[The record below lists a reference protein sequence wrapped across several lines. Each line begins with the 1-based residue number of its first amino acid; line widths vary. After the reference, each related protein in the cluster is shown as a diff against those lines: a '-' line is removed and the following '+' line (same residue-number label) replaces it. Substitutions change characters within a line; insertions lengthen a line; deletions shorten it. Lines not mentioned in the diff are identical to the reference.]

1 MPDVRMIQ
9 QAVRY
14 LANRC
19 DGAISEDGHGFNK
32 MDASFGKSLAERERW
47 TKRQA
52 QVALEMLKKY
62 EGQLQAGGFDV
73 EKLFDGSEIT
83 YPHLQQEKTKQMN
96 VVKKVDDKTM
106 EIRFKFDQ
114 ELLQLIKSLPGRRFH
129 PDKKYWTATIT
140 TDSINKLKDA
150 GFVIDAELEKLLHQ
164 AEEQAEEMKK
174 GIEVPELKKQLFPFQ
189 KQGVAFIEKRDGRAL
204 IADEMGLGK
213 TIQATAWL
221 QLHPEKRPAII
232 LCPASLKLNW
242 AKELKNTLSTNDK
255 VEILSGVL
263 PYSVTGD
270 IVIINY
276 DILNSWVETL
286 QAINPKVIIMDE
298 CFPAGTKIMTP
309 KGEKNI
315 EDLKPGDEVYNAIGI
330 GRIKRVGKRI
340 SKTVILH
347 LSNGKRIEVT
357 PNHPFF
363 TDIGWVQA
371 KDLTGR
377 ILFTS
382 SQIYNIIRSDN
393 ISKNMK
399 EEEVNEKNQEELR
412 MVRKDIYPQVIIQ
425 AKILRDILL
434 SEVENE
440 FTRNQNEVE
449 EPGKEQKNLSKSE
462 RGSFEE
468 SGMGKNN
475 FFTDERKQSYEEP
488 RNDRENEE
496 NIKGNGILS
505 ESVNRREREAITD
518 SSTYSMG
525 CTGSRMEN
533 RISDK
538 NQNAQRF
545 WIPDVLQSRYSPS
558 ERENMDRS
566 GRMESRTAGCENARQ
581 KEGGIFENIRVERV
595 EIQKRGSGKQ
605 PSGSVV
611 YNLEVSG
618 HPSYYAEGFLVH
630 NCHYIK
636 NSSAIRTKSAKKLAK
651 GIPHVIAL
659 TGTPIVNRPVEGFNI
674 FQILD
679 KNLFPNFWTYVH
691 RYCGARHNGFGW
703 DFSGATNKEEL
714 NQILTSTIMIR
725 RRKADVL
732 KDLPEKLYSFVP
744 MELDNKKEYS
754 TAELEFI
761 EYLQQI
767 KGKEAAEKAKKAE
780 HLVKIEAMKQLA
792 VKGKLKQAINWIKD
806 FIEDGSKLV
815 VFAVHKEVIDQL
827 MKEFKEIAVKIDGS
841 TPIPER
847 HKAVEAFQSDP
858 NIKLFIGNIQA
869 AGVGLT
875 LTAASAVAFLELPWT
890 PGELQQ
896 AEDRCHRI
904 GQKNAVNIYYLL
916 AENSV
921 EYKLAKLLDKKK
933 EVLSAVIDG
942 NVVDEKSL
950 ITELIESYLEGKEAA
965 EKNDG

>member
-1 MPDVRMIQ
+1 MPDVQLIQ
-9 QAVRY
+9 QAVRF
-14 LANRC
+14 LAGRC
-19 DGAISEDGHGFNK
+19 DYARNLDGMGFNAA
-32 MDASFGKSLAERERW
+32 DTYFGHSLAEKEYW
-47 TKRQA
+47 TEKQA
-52 QVALEMLKKY
+52 DAALRMLRKY
-62 EGQLQAGGFDV
+62 EKQLEAAGFDV
-73 EKLFDGSEIT
+73 KVLFADGGKIYASDQALLKSKKATANTNTVKLIEGGRI
-83 YPHLQQEKTKQMN
+83 
-96 VVKKVDDKTM
+96 
-106 EIRFKFDQ
+106 EIRYAFSY
-114 ELLQLIKSLPGRRFH
+114 ELLNLIKTLPGRRFENNNSG
-129 PDKKYWTATIT
+129 KYWTAKLIPE
-140 TDSINKLKDA
+140 SVQKLKNA
-150 GFVIDAELEKLLHQ
+150 GFEIDPAIEDMLSRDQEGRDQ
-164 AEEQAEEMKK
+164 E
-174 GIEVPELKKQLFPFQ
+174 GIEVPGLKRKLFPFQ
-189 KQGVAFIEKRDGRAL
+189 KKGVAFIEQNKGRAL
-204 IADEMGLGK
+204 IGDEMGLGK
-213 TIQATAWL
+213 TIQALAWL
-221 QLHPEKRPAII
+221 QLHPEKRPVII
-232 LCPASLKLNW
+232 LCPAHLKLNW
-242 AKELKNTLSTNDK
+242 AKEAKMTLSGGVDVQVLHGTK
-255 VEILSGVL
+255 PYPISGN
-263 PYSVTGD
+263 

-276 DILNSWVETL
+276 DILHHWLDVL
-286 QAINPKVIIMDE
+286 KAINPQVLIMDE

-399 EEEVNEKNQEELR
+399 EEEVNEKNQEEVR
-412 MVRKDIYPQVIIQ
+412 MVRKDIYPQVIH

-449 EPGKEQKNLSKSE
+449 EPGKEQKNLSKIE

-488 RNDRENEE
+488 RIGRESEE
-496 NIKGNGILS
+496 NIRGNGILS
-505 ESVNRREREAITD
+505 ESVNRREREAITE

-525 CTGSRMEN
+525 CAGSRMEN

-538 NQNAQRF
+538 NQNTQRF
-545 WIPDVLQSRYSPS
+545 WIPDVLQSGYSPS

-566 GRMESRTAGCENARQ
+566 GRMESRTAGYENARQ

-636 NSSAIRTKSAKKLAK
+636 NSSAIRTKATKKLAK

-679 KNLFPNFWTYVH
+679 KSIFPNFWEYVH
-691 RYCGARHNGFGW
+691 KYCAARHNGFGW
-703 DFSGATNKEEL
+703 DFTGASNKEEL
-714 NQILTSTIMIR
+714 HRILTSTIMIR
-725 RRKADVL
+725 RKKADVL
-732 KDLPEKLYSFVP
+732 KDLPNKLFSFVP
-744 MELDNKKEYS
+744 V
-754 TAELEFI
+754 ELENRE
-761 EYLQQI
+761 EYLAAECAFIQWLREI
-767 KGKEAAEKAKKAE
+767 KGDEAAAKARKAE
-780 HLVKIEAMKQLA
+780 HLVKIEALKQLA
-792 VKGKLKQAINWIKD
+792 VKGKMKQAVEWIRN
-806 FIEDGSKLV
+806 FIESGNGDAKLV
-815 VFAVHKEVIDQL
+815 VFAVHKNVIDAL
-827 MKEFKEIAVKIDGS
+827 MKEFKSIAVKVDGS
-841 TPIPER
+841 CSTEQR
-847 HKAVEAFQSDP
+847 QAAVEKFQSDP
-858 NIKLFIGNIQA
+858 TTKLFIGNIQA
-869 AGVGLT
+869 AGTGLT
-875 LTAASAVAFLELPWT
+875 LTASSSVAFLELPWT
-890 PGELQQ
+890 PGELVQ

-904 GQKNAVNIYYLL
+904 GQKNTVNIYYLL
-916 AENSV
+916 AEDSV
-921 EYKLAKLLDKKK
+921 EFKIAQLLDKKRAIV
-933 EVLSAVIDG
+933 EAVLDG
-942 NVVDEKSL
+942 KQVEEENLLTALIKSYR
-950 ITELIESYLEGKEAA
+950 EERE
-965 EKNDG
+965 